1 MRRATIAGALVL
13 AGLSLGGCADEYG
26 YGRGGYAYGYG
37 GGYPG
42 YYDGYYGGG
51 YGGYYGWY
59 GGFYYPGTGFYVYD
73 QYRRPYRWNGAQQR
87 YWQGRLNGYRGQRGG
102 PEWRGFA
109 NTGGSGG
116 QPGYGNRNYGGQGYR
131 GGYAPSG
138 GGSHGS
144 SRGYYHR

>member
-1 MRRATIAGALVL
+1 MKRAAIAGAMAL
-13 AGLSLGGCADEYG
+13 AGLSLAGCASEYG
-26 YGRGGYAYGYG
+26 YGRPGYGY

-51 YGGYYGWY
+51 YGPYYGSYFGWY

-102 PEWRGFA
+102 AEWRGFA
-109 NTGGSGG
+109 SGG
-116 QPGYGNRNYGGQGYR
+116 QPANGNRGYGGQGYR

-138 GGSHGS
+138 GS
-144 SRGYYHR
+144 SRSSGGGHSYHH